1 MGPMSADFSSNG
13 AAAAAPAAASPGKSQ
28 AAASLTIGELEAG
41 YSLYCKALRLLI
53 LEGRSLARIQ
63 RTVCWQRLAQ
73 LHTCL
78 PGQYKDPEHLY
89 FQLRRS
95 NAGAG
100 A

>member
-1 MGPMSADFSSNG
+1 MPPESTIPGPAS
-13 AAAAAPAAASPGKSQ
+13 AAPAPGGSRSGRTE
-28 AAASLTIGELEAG
+28 AASLTIGELEAG

-53 LEGRSLARIQ
+53 LEGRSLPRIQ

-73 LHTCL
+73 LHACL

-95 NAGAG
+95 TTSPAP
-100 A
+100 